1 MQRDRSGRFI
11 GQRDQSSNASSQQQ
25 QQGGRPWAS
34 SEEYMASDAP
44 YCEPR
49 SRLSTAGAVVSLI
62 GGATAG
68 ALAMYLLDPEKG
80 EDRRA
85 SALDLANRALETT
98 TDTIH
103 HAYDATTH
111 ALGDAWEHASD
122 KASELSSA
130 AAESMPSI
138 PSSRR
143 MRTSGRRM
151 INRASD
157 YRDSLASRARSYL
170 PHFGDEGG
178 VSATTA
184 GVSAFAAL
192 ALGVGAMWL
201 LDPRQGRGRRAW
213 IMQKANRFLNETG
226 QFMRATGR
234 HLRNK
239 GIGYAH
245 ETRSMASNALSGDS
259 AIAERV
265 RSLLGRLGIM
275 GSVGVSCSGGCVS
288 LTGRCATDDVDR
300 ILSTTR
306 GVPGVTNIDNRMNV
320 TDRYPSTTTEPS
332 TNPSTGNVSA

>member
-1 MQRDRSGRFI
+1 M
-11 GQRDQSSNASSQQQ
+11 QRDQSGKFVRGGQQRQANTPQQQ
-25 QQGGRPWAS
+25 QEQQGRPWAG
-34 SEEYMASDAP
+34 SEEYVASDAP
-44 YCEPR
+44 SCAPR
-49 SRLSTAGAVVSLI
+49 STLSTTGAIVSLV

-68 ALAMYLLDPEKG
+68 ALAMYLLDPERG
-80 EDRRA
+80 EERRA
-85 SALDLANRALETT
+85 NALDLANRALETT

-103 HAYDATTH
+103 DAYDATTH
-111 ALGDAWEHASD
+111 ALGDAWERAGH
-122 KASELSSA
+122 KASALSSA
-130 AAESMPSI
+130 AAESMPSM

-143 MRTSGRRM
+143 MRKSGRRIM
-151 INRASD
+151 SRAGS
-157 YRDSLASRARSYL
+157 YGSSLTSGARSYL
-170 PHFGDEGG
+170 PHFGDNDSG

-213 IMQKANRFLNETG
+213 IMQKANRLFNETG

-239 GIGYAH
+239 GVGYAH

-259 AIAERV
+259 AIAEHV
-265 RSLLGRLGIM
+265 RSLLGRLGII

-306 GVPGVTNIDNRMNV
+306 SAPGVTKIDNRMNV
-320 TDRYPSTTTEPS
+320 TERYPSSAPS